1 MEIVPGGGGVE
12 LLNNGK
18 SPIVDAAIINFLEK
32 NTYGK
37 RPLDF
42 HATIDLKEAYPDADF
57 AVIAT
62 PTNYDEKKN
71 FDTSSV
77 EDAIPAVRKY
87 APGA

>member
-1 MEIVPGGGGVE
+1 MEIVPGGVE